1 MAVKKISYITQ
12 TQVSSVLLN
21 GGLGQ
26 WLFILKKKLRHL
38 LQLSEKDAV
47 FLDEDRINIAQILM
61 GLKEELEKVMLK
73 HLFWEK
79 Q

>member
-1 MAVKKISYITQ
+1 MAVKKIIYITQ

-26 WLFILKKKLRHL
+26 WLFILKKKFRHL

-47 FLDEDRINIAQILM
+47 FLYGDRINIAQILM